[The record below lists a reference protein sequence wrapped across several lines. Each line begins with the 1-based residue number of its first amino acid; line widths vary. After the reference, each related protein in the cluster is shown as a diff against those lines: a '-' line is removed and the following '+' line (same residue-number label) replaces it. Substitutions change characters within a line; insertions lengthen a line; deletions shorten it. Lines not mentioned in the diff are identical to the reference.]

1 MGFVI
6 AQTIYNASF
15 LLAKLLCYIKAM
27 YDICLIY
34 TSVVLTTMTFES
46 LSFTLW
52 DCNRFIIISLDALR
66 MQFRIVYCGCKYFT
80 MNVKVTDRVLAAASF
95 ICDMEYRSMN
105 VVSFTTLKLCFVD
118 TYL

>member
-1 MGFVI
+1 
-6 AQTIYNASF
+6 
-15 LLAKLLCYIKAM
+15 
-27 YDICLIY
+27 
-34 TSVVLTTMTFES
+34 
-46 LSFTLW
+46 
-52 DCNRFIIISLDALR
+52 
-66 MQFRIVYCGCKYFT
+66 